1 MGGVRS
7 GLAGAAAG
15 VCLMVPGGAARADSR
30 LELATSLGVSASNNP
45 LLLIG
50 PAGKSAL
57 LVEGSV
63 SPSWEL
69 RASTA
74 TTRASGT
81 LRFKRYSRLY
91 KNFTSGSVALER
103 EGRVSE
109 ALSYKGLVSYDR
121 SLTVDVVDDI
131 SAAIDPSSLRNRLGG
146 EASVQWRPGLRGEW
160 SAGTTYERVWFD
172 QATTAR
178 NYRAL
183 GVTAGYFHALS
194 EATRV
199 GAQVRANFNRSAVSD
214 INVVGLMARVE
225 HRLGPAWRVKAS
237 AGAERVD
244 PVGRMVGP
252 RPAVGGTFASGE
264 IELCREDSYLDL
276 CAKGGLASQETGL
289 GTVRRRLSLESR
301 LSYRLSERTTF
312 ALTGNYE
319 RPVGGGRV
327 AGGGVVGGV
336 GPVVAAGSRILQLRA
351 DLDRR
356 IGETLT
362 FRVYGS
368 YRRRELS
375 LGKADA
381 GYVGME
387 LRWTPRLS

>member
-1 MGGVRS
+1 MGVVRS

-15 VCLMVPGGAARADSR
+15 VCLMVPGSAAWADSR
-30 LELATSLGVSASNNP
+30 LELGTSLEVSASNNP
-45 LLLIG
+45 LLLVG
-50 PAGKSAL
+50 PAGRSAL

-69 RASTA
+69 RAATA

-81 LRFKRYSRLY
+81 LRFRRYSRLY
-91 KNFTSGSVALER
+91 KEFTSGSVELER
-103 EGRVSE
+103 DGRLSE

-146 EASVQWRPGLRGEW
+146 EASLQWRPGLRGEW
-160 SAGTTYERVWFD
+160 NVGTNYERVWFD
-172 QATTAR
+172 EATTAR

-194 EATRV
+194 EATRL
-199 GAQVRANFNRSAVSD
+199 GAQVRANFNRSAASD
-214 INVVGLMARVE
+214 INVVGLLARVE

-237 AGAERVD
+237 GGVERVD
-244 PVGRMVGP
+244 PVGRTVGP
-252 RPAVGGTFASGE
+252 RPVVGGTFASGE
-264 IELCREDSYLDL
+264 IELCREGAYLDL
-276 CAKGGLASQETGL
+276 CAKGALASQATGL

-312 ALTGNYE
+312 GLSGNYE
-319 RPVGGGRV
+319 RPVGGG
-327 AGGGVVGGV
+327 GVVGGA
-336 GPVVAAGSRILQLRA
+336 GPIVAAGSRSLQLRA

-356 IGETLT
+356 LGEHLT
-362 FRVYGS
+362 FRVHGS
-368 YRRRELS
+368 YRRREGG

-381 GYVGME
+381 GYVGAE